1 MDKRFK
7 KIQSRWSQKKRK
19 QLFVAVIGTLLSCLI
34 AFNLVIYLQKRH
46 MQQTDHKQPL
56 IVTNLEYCNN
66 EKLDLFVP
74 QSSQP
79 VPLVIYI
86 HGGGWRYG
94 SKVGG
99 TLDIFTPLLED
110 GIAVASI
117 NYRLADSKKFPAA
130 AQDILCAVRYLKS
143 QANVYNINPDQIGL
157 AGISA
162 GAHLAA
168 LSANGASEKAFAT
181 KEYEAFSSDVQAV
194 ALINGIYDLDYKKIT
209 KTTEENIAHFLP
221 DDSPSTRAFASPIR
235 TVSGTSPAQLVIY
248 SANDTL
254 VHSNQSLQYVQKA
267 KRAGADVQ
275 AVEVNNA
282 DHNLKILWGTVP
294 SPSRNETKRIIRT
307 FFNDKLR

>member
-1 MDKRFK
+1 MNKRLK
-7 KIQSRWSQKKRK
+7 KVKTQWARSQRK
-19 QLFVAVIGTLLSCLI
+19 QLFIGIFGTLLIILAVLS
-34 AFNLVIYLQKRH
+34 FVIYFQKKH
-46 MQQTDHKQPL
+46 TQQIDHKLPL
-56 IVTNLEYCNN
+56 TVTNLEYCHK

-74 QSSQP
+74 QSSRP
-79 VPLVIYI
+79 VPLVVYI

-99 TLDIFTPLLED
+99 TLDMFTPLLED

-168 LSANGASEKAFAT
+168 LSANGASEKTFAA

-194 ALINGIYDLDYKKIT
+194 VLINGIYDLDYKKIT
-209 KTTEENIAHFLP
+209 KTTEENIAHFFP
-221 DDSPSTRAFASPIR
+221 YDSPSTRAFASPIR

-254 VHSNQSLQYVQKA
+254 VHSDQSLQYVQKA
-267 KRAGADVQ
+267 KRVGADVQ